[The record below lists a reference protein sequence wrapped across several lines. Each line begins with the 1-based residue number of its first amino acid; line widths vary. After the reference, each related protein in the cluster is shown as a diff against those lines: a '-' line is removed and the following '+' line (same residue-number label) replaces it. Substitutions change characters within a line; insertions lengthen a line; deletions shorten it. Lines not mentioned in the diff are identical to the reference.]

1 MDRSERFYKI
11 EQMLREHPVI
21 PVQKFLKSLGVSIAT
36 FKRDLEYLRDRMG
49 APIIWDR
56 ARRGYRFADPDPH
69 APRHELPGLWF
80 NSSEIHA
87 LLAMH
92 HLLENLQP
100 GLLAS
105 HIEPFKLR
113 IKALLESHH
122 DDAQEIMA
130 RIRLL
135 PMAARKVR
143 HDHFEIIAKALL
155 QRQRLIIRHYHR
167 VRNEETEREIS
178 PQRLAY
184 YRDNWY
190 LDAWD
195 HGKNALRIFSVDSI
209 RKVTPLDKKARNITD
224 KKLDAELG
232 SGYGIFAGHKIQTA
246 VLRFTPERA
255 RWVANEQWHPRQ
267 NGRFEGVCYILE
279 IPYSDDRELLMDIL
293 KYGPDVEVLAPE
305 ALRVKVLGYLSQA
318 INQYRKQ
325 SYHITL

>member
-1 MDRSERFYKI
+1 MDRTERFYRI
-11 EQMLREHPVI
+11 EQMLHEHTTVPI
-21 PVQKFLKSLGVSIAT
+21 QQFLKSLEVNIST
-36 FKRDLEYLRDRMG
+36 FKRDLEYLRDRMR

-56 ARRGYRFADPDPH
+56 TKRGYRFIDPEPH
-69 APRHELPGLWF
+69 TPRHELPGLWF
-80 NSSEIHA
+80 NSSEAHA
-87 LLAMH
+87 LLTMY

-105 HIEPFKLR
+105 HIEPLKLR
-113 IKALLESHH
+113 IRALLESQH
-122 DDAQEIMA
+122 DASDEVMA
-130 RIRLL
+130 RIRIL
-135 PMAARKVR
+135 PMAARKVQ
-143 HDHFEIIAKALL
+143 HDHFAIIAKALL
-155 QRQRLIIRHYHR
+155 QRRRLHITHYNR
-167 VRNEETEREIS
+167 ERDAESEREVS

-209 RKVTPLDKKARNITD
+209 RKVTLLDKKARNIPD

-232 SGYGIFAGHKIQTA
+232 SGYGIFAGRKTQTA

-267 NGRFEGVCYILE
+267 KGCFERSGSYLLE

-293 KYGPDVEVLAPE
+293 KYGPDVEVIAPASLRRKVREQLRLAAAWYDE
-305 ALRVKVLGYLSQA
+305 
-318 INQYRKQ
+318 
-325 SYHITL
+325 